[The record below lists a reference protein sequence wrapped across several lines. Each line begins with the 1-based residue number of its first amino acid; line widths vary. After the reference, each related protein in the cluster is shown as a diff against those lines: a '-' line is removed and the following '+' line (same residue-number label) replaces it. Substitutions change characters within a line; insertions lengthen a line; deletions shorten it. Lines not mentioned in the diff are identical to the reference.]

1 MRIAFIGATGLIGRQ
16 LLPLLDADH
25 DVLVLGRRPS
35 GAAREKLGPV
45 ERWPALL
52 EGEQV
57 DVAVSTLGTTWKK
70 AGSWEAFA
78 AVDHHGVVGF
88 AHAVKAAGARQMIS
102 VSSVGA
108 DPASRNGYLALKGRV
123 ERDLQEIGFERLDIF
138 QPGLL
143 IGDRGQDRRV
153 LERLGILVSPVV
165 NLALRGRLDRYAAI
179 PAVDVARAIA
189 KIAGTPGGGVHV
201 HQNRGIRSLLSR
213 A

>member
-16 LLPLLDADH
+16 LLLLLEAEH

-35 GAAREKLGPV
+35 GAAREKLGSV
-45 ERWPALL
+45 EQWPALL

-70 AGSWEAFA
+70 AGCWDAFA
-78 AVDHHGVVGF
+78 AVDHHAVVGF
-88 AHAVKAAGARQMIS
+88 ARAAKAAGARQMIS

-108 DPASRNGYLALKGRV
+108 DPGSRNGYLALKGRV
-123 ERDLQEIGFERLDIF
+123 ERDLREIGFERLDIF

-143 IGDRGQDRRV
+143 VGDRGQDRRL
-153 LERLGILVSPVV
+153 LERLGILVSPLV
-165 NLALRGRLDRYAAI
+165 NLALKGRLDRYAAI
-179 PAVDVARAIA
+179 PAADVAHALA
-189 KIAGTPGGGVHV
+189 KVVGAEDGGVHV
-201 HQNRGIRSLLSR
+201 HQNRAIRSLLSD